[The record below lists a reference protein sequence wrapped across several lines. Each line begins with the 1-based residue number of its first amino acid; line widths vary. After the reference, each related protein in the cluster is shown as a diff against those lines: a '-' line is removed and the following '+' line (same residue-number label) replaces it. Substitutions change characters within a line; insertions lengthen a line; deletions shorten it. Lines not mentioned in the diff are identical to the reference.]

1 MYVTGDYG
9 ILAGKGLLYHLT
21 ECFGRGSVD
30 VVAEPFFQFAKVKNL
45 ALNDRHD
52 LGNHLVEVTFET
64 ASTEETFLASLTSEQ
79 QKALRQIKMKA
90 REKTASL
97 LLMSLSKVHGR
108 IWQK

>member
-1 MYVTGDYG
+1 MN
-9 ILAGKGLLYHLT
+9 
-21 ECFGRGSVD
+21 
-30 VVAEPFFQFAKVKNL
+30 VAAKPFLQFVKAKNL
-45 ALNDRHD
+45 ALDDQHD
-52 LGNHLVEVTFET
+52 LGDYLVEVTFET